1 MNIFYSVHDVQSSM
15 FRPLSSV
22 IHYIY
27 DVIQITID
35 PPIID
40 NTENKSDYT
49 DQPGRDYIVLDV
61 APQAELSN
69 CRKRVCVS
77 KRS

>member
-1 MNIFYSVHDVQSSM
+1 M

-27 DVIQITID
+27 DIIQMTID
-35 PPIID
+35 PSPVKYLESSSHTRS
-40 NTENKSDYT
+40 NYA

-61 APQAELSN
+61 RPIGSTDW
-69 CRKRVCVS
+69 RKRVCVT

>member
-1 MNIFYSVHDVQSSM
+1 M

-27 DVIQITID
+27 DVIHITIN
-35 PPIID
+35 PPIVD
-40 NTENKSDYT
+40 NTENSSGYT
-49 DQPGRDYIVLDV
+49 EQPGRDYIVLEV
-61 APQAELSN
+61 APEAELTN
-69 CRKRVCVS
+69 WRKRVCVT

>member
-1 MNIFYSVHDVQSSM
+1 M

-35 PPIID
+35 PPIVD
-40 NTENKSDYT
+40 HTENSSGYK

-61 APQAELSN
+61 APQIQLSS
-69 CRKRVCVS
+69 CRKRVCVP
-77 KRS
+77 KGP

>member
-1 MNIFYSVHDVQSSM
+1 M

-27 DVIQITID
+27 DVIHITIN

-40 NTENKSDYT
+40 NTENSSGYT
-49 DQPGRDYIVLDV
+49 EQPGRDYIVLDV
-61 APQAELSN
+61 APQIQLTN
-69 CRKRVCVS
+69 CRERIGVTKGP
-77 KRS
+77 

>member
-1 MNIFYSVHDVQSSM
+1 M

-40 NTENKSDYT
+40 NTENKSDCI
-49 DQPGRDYIVLDV
+49 DKPGRDYIVLDV
-61 APQAELSN
+61 APQIQLSS
-69 CRKRVCVS
+69 CRKRVCVP
-77 KRS
+77 KGP